1 MIANEV
7 WYLPTVSN
15 KSRESEFQVIMEMR
29 DGIIYDVKH
38 QKNSFYVL
46 VKDIND
52 CENNKLVRV
61 GVPFAM

>member
-7 WYLPTVSN
+7 WYLPTVSSE
-15 KSRESEFQVIMEMR
+15 SRQSEFQAIMEMR

-52 CENNKLVRV
+52 SENCKLVRV
-61 GVPFAM
+61 GVPFSL